1 MCQCT
6 YTLGLSRKAWKAS
19 LELAAADENYPGAAC
34 CYARTARE
42 AAVLSFAE
50 AEAPAS
56 AEASK
61 MHFLVVH

>member
-1 MCQCT
+1 ME
-6 YTLGLSRKAWKAS
+6 GFAS
-19 LELAAADENYPGAAC
+19 SLAAADENYPGAAC

-42 AAVLSFAE
+42 AAAVLSFAE

>member
-1 MCQCT
+1 ME
-6 YTLGLSRKAWKAS
+6 GFAS
-19 LELAAADENYPGAAC
+19 SLAAADENYPGAAC

-42 AAVLSFAE
+42 AVLSFAAAV
-50 AEAPAS
+50 AEAPS